1 MSGRKAYSCTPCR
14 TKKIKCDR
22 RKVCGRCIRKSI
34 ECIWPENGVPLED
47 EIESPAGPVLSSPRN
62 TPHHPHTF
70 PPSIPPDPSYQS
82 AAARPSVLP
91 SIPSSSLAP
100 VLSSH
105 APSHIHARPP
115 LTSQVNLHTHPH
127 HSQGHGHIPPSTS
140 ISIVTSATRTRTQS
154 LPPPAAVSA
163 APMVDVPHTVVH
175 AEQLDHSI
183 LNDPDPPGSSSDPS
197 SPRTSDRA
205 GGIGATDNATPVE
218 SHPGRLDGSDR
229 DSRTRANGGHV
240 NRASGSKSLAGK
252 EDAETSRDYTFTQP
266 MARERGEREG
276 RVEASEREYGGAMRP
291 LQDEGREAQRA
302 RRVDQDTPATAPGTA
317 IITKAVDEG
326 STNREAVAAAAEG
339 STGAGGATSKSR
351 RHRSY
356 PFHLRGINGD
366 GMVTDEL
373 MMALPPHSHADA
385 LLRVYLERVEW
396 IHHPLHLPTFLA
408 QYNKFWSM
416 SPSHRCSTVHSR
428 WLALL
433 YIILCL
439 GDHFGDENM
448 STDDTLEGQLLV
460 ACEDCLAHAD
470 FLDEP
475 STETIQTIICLNLY
489 LNNKNRVNAARSL
502 LGTAIKMAIAMGM
515 SRIPDESVL
524 YDPAGVIEREV
535 GRRLWWSLVT
545 QDAYTAS
552 NSGFTY
558 LINLS
563 HASTGLFANLDDD
576 EIRPTGFHSPSK
588 PLSETTTA
596 TYHILKIDFALVVRH
611 FIDAINVNFPNAS
624 YEAIMELDLQFRQ
637 VYDSLPAPF
646 RPDLPQPFELSYAG
660 SKRYLVEQRIFMGI
674 TLHNRI
680 MRLHRAYMVR
690 GYEDPKYEYSTR
702 VCLES
707 AYALLDLVRQSPQT
721 LCRWWVVLVQVWTGG
736 LIISADLVRG
746 ARDER
751 ERRRQRDGV
760 ALAVSLLEPI
770 SRTSPVARRGLKVLR
785 ALLSRDSEVSQAQA
799 QIQSH
804 TQSQSQSQFQAQA
817 QNQNQNQTQ
826 KNQGQIPRKRKHSH
840 GEDGSEKKGGDG
852 NAANK
857 GEVDGGGVKDKGRS
871 VHENE
876 DTDRSE
882 PSQLDLANTSLT
894 DLEHLLRQ
902 AFPFANPSSS
912 SLPSVSSFISPT
924 ATSANSPPT
933 SGSASAPGLGSGPGP
948 APGASAGSG
957 TGIGTG
963 GVGMGS
969 VSDGGMV
976 SIPGT
981 GMGPTTAATSDAAAE
996 FWHSLFSMNSW

>member
-1 MSGRKAYSCTPCR
+1 
-14 TKKIKCDR
+14 
-22 RKVCGRCIRKSI
+22 
-34 ECIWPENGVPLED
+34 
-47 EIESPAGPVLSSPRN
+47 
-62 TPHHPHTF
+62 
-70 PPSIPPDPSYQS
+70 
-82 AAARPSVLP
+82 
-91 SIPSSSLAP
+91 
-100 VLSSH
+100 
-105 APSHIHARPP
+105 
-115 LTSQVNLHTHPH
+115 
-127 HSQGHGHIPPSTS
+127 
-140 ISIVTSATRTRTQS
+140 
-154 LPPPAAVSA
+154 
-163 APMVDVPHTVVH
+163 MVDVPHTVVH

-183 LNDPDPPGSSSDPS
+183 LNDPDPTGPSSGSG

-205 GGIGATDNATPVE
+205 GGTDVAEE
-218 SHPGRLDGSDR
+218 SHPGRPGDSDR
-229 DSRTRANGGHV
+229 DSRGKANGVPV
-240 NRASGSKSLAGK
+240 NQPSSSGSLAGK
-252 EDAETSRDYTFTQP
+252 DTGETSRDYTFIQQRP
-266 MARERGEREG
+266 RERGEREG
-276 RVEASEREYGGAMRP
+276 RGEASNRDHGGATRSF
-291 LQDEGREAQRA
+291 QDQGGGTRRA
-302 RRVDQDTPATAPGTA
+302 GRVDRDTPAPALGTA
-317 IITKAVDEG
+317 IIIKAADGG
-326 STNREAVAAAAEG
+326 STNHEADTAAAAG
-339 STGAGGATSKSR
+339 GGTGTGGGTSKPR

-356 PFHLRGINGD
+356 PFHRGGMDGD

-373 MMALPPHSHADA
+373 MMALPPHSQADA

-416 SPSHRCSTVHSR
+416 SPSHRRSTVHSR

-448 STDDTLEGQLLV
+448 STDDTLEGRLLV

-576 EIRPTGFHSPSK
+576 EIRPTGFHSSSK

-596 TYHILKIDFALVVRH
+596 TYHILKIDFSLVVRH
-611 FIDAINVNFPNAS
+611 FIDAINVDFPNAS

-660 SKRYLVEQRIFMGI
+660 SKRYLVDQRIFMGI

-751 ERRRQRDGV
+751 ERRRQRDGI

-799 QIQSH
+799 QIQS
-804 TQSQSQSQFQAQA
+804 QSQSQPRY
-817 QNQNQNQTQ
+817 QNQIQG
-826 KNQGQIPRKRKHSH
+826 QGQIPRKRKHSH
-840 GEDGSEKKGGDG
+840 EGDGSEERGGDG
-852 NAANK
+852 KAANK
-857 GEVDGGGVKDKGRS
+857 GEVDASGVRDKERS
-871 VHENE
+871 VHADE

-894 DLEHLLRQ
+894 DLEQLLRQ
-902 AFPFANPSSS
+902 AFPFTNPSSS
-912 SLPSVSSFISPT
+912 SLPSVSSFVSPT
-924 ATSANSPPT
+924 AASANSAPT
-933 SGSASAPGLGSGPGP
+933 SGSASAPGSGSGPGP
-948 APGASAGSG
+948 ASGVSGGSG
-957 TGIGTG
+957 TGMGMG
-963 GVGMGS
+963 SGVRMGMGS

-976 SIPGT
+976 SNPGM
-981 GMGPTTAATSDAAAE
+981 GIGPTTAATSDPAAE
-996 FWHSLFSMNSW
+996 FWQSLFSMNSW

>member
-1 MSGRKAYSCTPCR
+1 
-14 TKKIKCDR
+14 
-22 RKVCGRCIRKSI
+22 
-34 ECIWPENGVPLED
+34 
-47 EIESPAGPVLSSPRN
+47 
-62 TPHHPHTF
+62 
-70 PPSIPPDPSYQS
+70 
-82 AAARPSVLP
+82 
-91 SIPSSSLAP
+91 
-100 VLSSH
+100 
-105 APSHIHARPP
+105 
-115 LTSQVNLHTHPH
+115 
-127 HSQGHGHIPPSTS
+127 
-140 ISIVTSATRTRTQS
+140 
-154 LPPPAAVSA
+154 
-163 APMVDVPHTVVH
+163 MVDVPHTVVH

-183 LNDPDPPGSSSDPS
+183 LNDPDPTGPSSGSG

-205 GGIGATDNATPVE
+205 GGTDVAEE
-218 SHPGRLDGSDR
+218 SHPGRPGDSDR
-229 DSRTRANGGHV
+229 DSRGKANGVPV
-240 NRASGSKSLAGK
+240 NQPSSSGSLAGK
-252 EDAETSRDYTFTQP
+252 DTGETSRDYTFIQQRF
-266 MARERGEREG
+266 RERGEREG
-276 RVEASEREYGGAMRP
+276 RGEASNRDHGGATRSF
-291 LQDEGREAQRA
+291 QDQGGGTRRA
-302 RRVDQDTPATAPGTA
+302 GRVDRDTPAPAPGTA
-317 IITKAVDEG
+317 IIIKAADGG
-326 STNREAVAAAAEG
+326 STNHEADTAAAAG
-339 STGAGGATSKSR
+339 GGTGTGGGTSKPR

-356 PFHLRGINGD
+356 PFHRGGMDGD

-373 MMALPPHSHADA
+373 MMALPPHSQADA

-416 SPSHRCSTVHSR
+416 SPSHRRSTVHSR

-433 YIILCL
+433 YIVLCL

-448 STDDTLEGQLLV
+448 STDDTLEGRLLV

-576 EIRPTGFHSPSK
+576 EIRPTGFHSSSK

-596 TYHILKIDFALVVRH
+596 TYHILKIDFSLVVRH
-611 FIDAINVNFPNAS
+611 FIDAINVDFPNAS

-660 SKRYLVEQRIFMGI
+660 SKRYLVDQRIFMGI

-799 QIQSH
+799 QIQS
-804 TQSQSQSQFQAQA
+804 QSQPRY
-817 QNQNQNQTQ
+817 QNQIQG
-826 KNQGQIPRKRKHSH
+826 QGQIPRKRKHSH
-840 GEDGSEKKGGDG
+840 EGDGSEERGGDG
-852 NAANK
+852 KAANK
-857 GEVDGGGVKDKGRS
+857 GEVDASGVRDKERS
-871 VHENE
+871 VHADE

-902 AFPFANPSSS
+902 AFPFTNPSSS
-912 SLPSVSSFISPT
+912 SLPSVSSFVSPT
-924 ATSANSPPT
+924 AASANSAPT
-933 SGSASAPGLGSGPGP
+933 SGSASAPGSGSGPGP
-948 APGASAGSG
+948 ASGVSGGSG
-957 TGIGTG
+957 TGMGMG
-963 GVGMGS
+963 SGVRMGMGS

-976 SIPGT
+976 SNPGM
-981 GMGPTTAATSDAAAE
+981 GIGPTTAATSDPAAE
-996 FWHSLFSMNSW
+996 FWQSLFSMNSW